1 MNLGKDSGKLKLDCC
16 WVGLELPLVLEL
28 NRGALGALG
37 ALAPEGASVPGK
49 SSSYSYS

>member
-1 MNLGKDSGKLKLDCC
+1 MNLGKDSGKLKLVCC
-16 WVGLELPLVLEL
+16 WAGLELPLVLEL